1 MHRLIA
7 STFDLIAM
15 SIALTAGA
23 VIGVIA
29 GLQTGGIRIE
39 AIIISITVIGLAILS
54 LTRLLQPPR
63 IILTAPDGSRRHR
76 SARPPSSPPII
87 RR

>member
-7 STFDLIAM
+7 STFDLVALA
-15 SIALTAGA
+15 IALVTGA
-23 VIGVIA
+23 VVGVIA

-39 AIIISITVIGLAILS
+39 AVVISLTVITLAVVSLS
-54 LTRLLQPPR
+54 KLLQPPR
-63 IILTAPDGSRRHR
+63 VILTAADGSRRHR
-76 SARPPSSPPII
+76 SARAPSTPPII

>member
-7 STFDLIAM
+7 STFDLVAIT
-15 SIALTAGA
+15 IALTAGA

-29 GLQTGGIRIE
+29 GLQHGGIRIE
-39 AIIISITVIGLAILS
+39 AIIIGFLVIGLAIVS
-54 LTRLLQPPR
+54 LTRLLQPPK
-63 IILTAPDGSRRHR
+63 IILTGPDGSRRHR
-76 SARPPSSPPII
+76 SARPPSSPQII

>member
-7 STFDLIAM
+7 STFDLVALA
-15 SIALTAGA
+15 IALVAGA

-29 GLQTGGIRIE
+29 GLQSGGIRIE
-39 AIIISITVIGLAILS
+39 AVIIVLTVIMLAVVS
-54 LTRLLQPPR
+54 LTKLLQPPKV
-63 IILTAPDGSRRHR
+63 ILTGPDGSRRHR
-76 SARPPSSPPII
+76 SARPPSNPPFI

>member
-7 STFDLIAM
+7 STFDLVAM
-15 SIALTAGA
+15 SIALIAGA

-29 GLQTGGIRIE
+29 GLQTEGIRIE
-39 AIIISITVIGLAILS
+39 AIIISILVIGLAIVSLS
-54 LTRLLQPPR
+54 RLLQPPR

-76 SARPPSSPPII
+76 SARLPSSPPII

>member
-7 STFDLIAM
+7 STFDLVAL
-15 SIALTAGA
+15 SIALVAGA
-23 VIGVIA
+23 VIGIIA
-29 GLQTGGIRIE
+29 GLQSGGIRIE
-39 AIIISITVIGLAILS
+39 AIIISIAVIGLAIVSLS
-54 LTRLLQPPR
+54 RLLQPPR

-76 SARPPSSPPII
+76 SARPPSAPPFI

>member
-7 STFDLIAM
+7 STFDLVAIT
-15 SIALTAGA
+15 IALVAGA

-29 GLQTGGIRIE
+29 GLQHGGIRIE
-39 AIIISITVIGLAILS
+39 AVIIVLTVITLAIGS
-54 LTRLLQPPR
+54 LAKLLQPAKVR
-63 IILTAPDGSRRHR
+63 AASN
-76 SARPPSSPPII
+76 PPFI

>member
-7 STFDLIAM
+7 STFDLVALA
-15 SIALTAGA
+15 IALVAGA

-29 GLQTGGIRIE
+29 GLQTSGIRIE
-39 AIIISITVIGLAILS
+39 GIIIISIVILLAGVS
-54 LTRLLQPPR
+54 LTKLLHPPR
-63 IILTAPDGSRRHR
+63 VILTNPDGSRRHR
-76 SARPPSSPPII
+76 SSRAPSTPSII

>member
-7 STFDLIAM
+7 STFDLVAL
-15 SIALTAGA
+15 SIALVAGA
-23 VIGVIA
+23 VIGVIG

-39 AIIISITVIGLAILS
+39 AIIIVTAVIALAVVS
-54 LTRLLQPPR
+54 LTKLLQPPKV
-63 IILTAPDGSRRHR
+63 ILTSPDGSKRHR
-76 SARPPSSPPII
+76 SARPPSCPPII